1 MKKKL
6 IIDASLIDIIMLIR
20 ALKWTLNQLIGFFM
34 PTGAL
39 VFKPRHSSP
48 SKSLVFPRGRYKV
61 QGCRIWV
68 EIFLA
73 AGHIEKYDW
82 AAIHGSI
89 CRLTRELTPSH
100 LFGLFFYSHCLTP
113 SFFLLLLLQP
123 QNKPSRDIPHHPNV
137 FSSFLVPDFEVSL
150 SHTV

>member
-1 MKKKL
+1 
-6 IIDASLIDIIMLIR
+6 MLIR
-20 ALKWTLNQLIGFFM
+20 ALKWTSNQLIGFFM

-48 SKSLVFPRGRYKV
+48 SKIVGLSQEVDIKKSRAVG
-61 QGCRIWV
+61 IWV

-100 LFGLFFYSHCLTP
+100 LFGLFYFHCLRP
-113 SFFLLLLLQP
+113 FFFLLLQP
-123 QNKPSRDIPHHPNV
+123 QHKPSRDIPHHPNV
-137 FSSFLVPDFEVSL
+137 FFFFPTLCQV
-150 SHTV
+150 